1 MGSDNI
7 SLTRSI
13 SKDSLA
19 SNVISVTP
27 RHHVNGQPSPET
39 AHNNDSEV
47 KDEVLVAI
55 IGPRGMAGFKEPQPE
70 SFFLEPLQP
79 AVLRPN
85 KEKIKVVSKREESGE
100 GQIQRRGGGHSPVDH
115 TIINQSFMT
124 VDTVEPENINSV
136 QPGGFFLHGN
146 CELPR
151 HGKDEWVGGASES
164 ETEDEE
170 GEDDLEEKVLESTLM
185 CQGEK
190 LKCRGHR
197 QEEDE
202 SAKLC
207 EDVRVCEHDK
217 DDKDGTS
224 ERCSPCPSS
233 LSQASSVSSRMTS
246 FAERRL
252 HRTTVHDGY
261 SSASSSHA
269 TTPDGSES
277 GTLSPDI
284 KGGVASD
291 LVHLR
296 LQLEDKRRAIEA
308 QKKKMEVLAARQ
320 RLQLGK
326 AAFLNVVK
334 KGRGDTLPHLAK
346 QELVAMNEK
355 ELTKDDTCMEV
366 LKAKS
371 KETEENLDKES
382 RKLWED
388 SVSPAAACGLERDN
402 RMGEGADVEEVG
414 EDLDLSDCSRSIELL
429 NDAIGTIQQQMMQLS
444 VQQELLMKQTLKS
457 PPQEYMMKP
466 QSPEAKPRASMQFLE
481 MSTATRRPPKLS
493 SSRSTRTKPLE
504 LKLSKENSTRASS
517 KVSARTPTTDSR
529 TPTDCRTPRAEND
542 EEDVAKATGHGPGR
556 GVVRNTTFRLH
567 DSGNQKSEAPELP
580 KLESPAV
587 EEQSVSG
594 KETIV
599 DQCEEK
605 KAQLIEVALSD
616 LADAPDSG
624 EQKSGLGFFFKVTV
638 IVYPLVFCFFLL
650 YETNANEFLDLNVVV
665 QIYKRR
671 YDKGLGNPA
680 SSPRAWILHGLPVH
694 WGLPLATSVSSTSP
708 KTCAV
713 G

>member
-1 MGSDNI
+1 MDLTCELNLAIYLSALKVQVFCISMSLPMSLSFCRPISQLEMEWERVGGDNI
-7 SLTRSI
+7 SLARSI

-27 RHHVNGQPSPET
+27 RHHVNGQPSSDP
-39 AHNNDSEV
+39 AHTDDSEE
-47 KDEVLVAI
+47 KEEGLVAI
-55 IGPRGMAGFKEPQPE
+55 IGPRGVAGFRELQPE

-79 AVLRPN
+79 AVLRPS
-85 KEKIKVVSKREESGE
+85 KEKIAGVSKREESGE
-100 GQIQRRGGGHSPVDH
+100 GQIQRRKGGHSPIDH
-115 TIINQSFMT
+115 TLINQSFMT
-124 VDTVEPENINSV
+124 IDTVEPENRKSV
-136 QPGGFFLHGN
+136 QSGGFFLHGN
-146 CELPR
+146 CELPS
-151 HGKDEWVGGASES
+151 HGKHEWLGGASES
-164 ETEDEE
+164 EIEDEE
-170 GEDDLEEKVLESTLM
+170 EEDDLEEKELGNSLIY
-185 CQGEK
+185 QGEK
-190 LKCRGHR
+190 FMRPGQP
-197 QEEDE
+197 QEQAE

-207 EDVRVCEHDK
+207 EDVRVCEHEDK
-217 DDKDGTS
+217 DVTS
-224 ERCSPCPSS
+224 GRCSPCPSS
-233 LSQASSVSSRMTS
+233 LSQASSTSSRMTN

-277 GTLSPDI
+277 GTLSPDV

-334 KGRGDTLPHLAK
+334 KGRSDTLPYPAK
-346 QELVAMNEK
+346 QELVAMKVK
-355 ELTKDDTCMEV
+355 EMTKDDTCMEV

-388 SVSPAAACGLERDN
+388 SVSPAATAALEGDN
-402 RMGEGADVEEVG
+402 RMGGGADEVEVG
-414 EDLDLSDCSRSIELL
+414 EDLDLGDCSRSIELL
-429 NDAIGTIQQQMMQLS
+429 NDAIGVIQHQMMQLS
-444 VQQELLMKQTLKS
+444 VQQELLMKQTMKS
-457 PPQEYMMKP
+457 PLQEYKMKP
-466 QSPEAKPRASMQFLE
+466 QSPEAKPRSSVQFLE

-493 SSRSTRTKPLE
+493 SSRSTRAKPSE
-504 LKLSKENSTRASS
+504 LKLNKEINTRASS

-529 TPTDCRTPRAEND
+529 PPPDCRTPRAEND
-542 EEDVAKATGHGPGR
+542 EVDVAKATGRTPGR
-556 GVVRNTTFRLH
+556 GVTRNTTFRLH
-567 DSGNQKSEAPELP
+567 DSGNQKFEGLELP

-587 EEQSVSG
+587 EEQSDAG
-594 KETIV
+594 EEAIV

-638 IVYPLVFCFFLL
+638 IEFPFVYISEIETLL
-650 YETNANEFLDLNVVV
+650 
-665 QIYKRR
+665 
-671 YDKGLGNPA
+671 
-680 SSPRAWILHGLPVH
+680 
-694 WGLPLATSVSSTSP
+694 
-708 KTCAV
+708 
-713 G
+713 